1 MKINLSCH
9 ISLLHAQNKGGGGG
23 EYYRLQTTCCVL
35 KCKEGPKTAVCCLKC
50 RLTHHTKCCLSTC
63 TADPL
68 TPASPLP
75 PYQVSHSTV
84 RLPHNATNSLWVT
97 KQPMKRRLRFLPV
110 VRCLSRDDKLDKW
123 SLVWR
128 EKLQSGNRI
137 VSAAGSHDTS
147 PSLKL
152 IYNSKSLQCRQA
164 YTAVTTVLNGIWR
177 SYFKTM
183 EDKKYQGYSKQLG
196 DRSSTYLA
204 PLNLN
209 NLSNDKNKQMEVN
222 LMLISNI
229 NISQNH
235 KIDPSWL

>member
-1 MKINLSCH
+1 MKINLLCH
-9 ISLLHAQNKGGGGG
+9 ISLLHAQNKEGK
-23 EYYRLQTTCCVL
+23 YYRLQTTCCVL

-50 RLTHHTKCCLSTC
+50 RPTHYTKCCLSTC
-63 TADPL
+63 TADSL

-75 PYQVSHSTV
+75 PSQVSHSTV
-84 RLPHNATNSLWVT
+84 WLPHNEHE
-97 KQPMKRRLRFLPV
+97 LPLGNQTTDEASV
-110 VRCLSRDDKLDKW
+110 KILACSMLSRDEKLDKW
-123 SLVWR
+123 SLVSR
-128 EKLQSGNRI
+128 EKLQYGNRI
-137 VSAAGSHDTS
+137 VSAAGSQDTS

-164 YTAVTTVLNGIWR
+164 YTVTTVLNGIWR

-183 EDKKYQGYSKQLG
+183 EDKKYQGSNKQLG

-204 PLNLN
+204 PLDLN
-209 NLSNDKNKQMEVN
+209 NLSNDKNKQMEVK

-235 KIDPSWL
+235 KMDPCWL